1 MEITETEGISL
12 PKIPSTHSPTCCP
25 AQMSNC
31 SSPSCV
37 SHKMCLALL
46 NNHRTQ
52 EEIYSQMVH
61 PLQVCIIQGTELLT
75 LFEVPGPM
83 P

>member
-12 PKIPSTHSPTCCP
+12 PEIPSTHSPTCCP

-37 SHKMCLALL
+37 SRVALL
-46 NNHRTQ
+46 NHYRTQ
-52 EEIYSQMVH
+52 QEIYPQMVH
-61 PLQVCIIQGTELLT
+61 PLRVCIIQDPELLI